1 MTAGKTSSFITV
13 QLRNIISTSVLVFVI
28 GGVSP
33 GAYANGGFYFG
44 AGAGQAEYSSI
55 DELCDE
61 AIGEAEQLAD
71 GEFGGDPRFDAV
83 FAQFLAGT
91 NCGGEDTDTVLRL
104 FGGYQFN
111 DFFALEAGYVDLGEL
126 ALDIST
132 NVANSLGTIN
142 AAGTANADVSG
153 INLTGS
159 LMLPVHERVSL
170 FGRLGVLAWQ
180 ADITGS
186 VSGTVTSAGRR
197 VGISETLSTDA
208 SGADLSYGFGALFGV
223 TDTVSIRGNFSRYE
237 IADINVF
244 SIDVVFFPK

>member
-1 MTAGKTSSFITV
+1 MYSLAKVRTPSLIGIGLAVAILILFLRAAGPTLIVAAAVPVSLLATLFVMHLGGQSLNLMT
-13 QLRNIISTSVLVFVI
+13 L
-28 GGVSP
+28 GG
-33 GAYANGGFYFG
+33 
-44 AGAGQAEYSSI
+44 
-55 DELCDE
+55 
-61 AIGEAEQLAD
+61 
-71 GEFGGDPRFDAV
+71 
-83 FAQFLAGT
+83 
-91 NCGGEDTDTVLRL
+91 
-104 FGGYQFN
+104 
-111 DFFALEAGYVDLGEL
+111 L
-126 ALDIST
+126 ALGIST